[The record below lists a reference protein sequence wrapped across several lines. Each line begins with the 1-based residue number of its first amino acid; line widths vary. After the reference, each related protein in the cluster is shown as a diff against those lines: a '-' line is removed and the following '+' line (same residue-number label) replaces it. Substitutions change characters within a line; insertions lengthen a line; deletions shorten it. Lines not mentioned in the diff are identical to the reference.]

1 MLWEKKM
8 NDKSKNEMISST
20 FQKKILKNQDIINMI
35 SFLISQKSK
44 RINGQILRIDGGMKF

>member
-1 MLWEKKM
+1 MD
-8 NDKSKNEMISST
+8 DKSKNELISST